1 MITKDIRKTLT
12 VKPNGR
18 SSDFISPSFGWGCLF
33 NCTYCT
39 CKRYKPEGVSIATNT
54 NAILEAINTTIN
66 QQQWPKVPNQTHD
79 EYYTVDI
86 S

>member
-1 MITKDIRKTLT
+1 MIERKRRKSLK

-54 NAILEAINTTIN
+54 TAILEAINETIN
-66 QQQWPKVPNQTHD
+66 AQEWPKQSNQTHQT
-79 EYYTVDI
+79 YYTVDI